1 MVIGTIWD
9 MRDGVLA
16 LLAPLIQVCGH
27 SVGDVLPV
35 KIILILCS
43 YGLRGNIVA
52 FTTKAEIRAILHD
65 N

>member
-1 MVIGTIWD
+1 
-9 MRDGVLA
+9 MRDSDLA
-16 LLAPLIQVCGH
+16 LLAPLIQVRGH

-43 YGLRGNIVA
+43 YGLRGSIVA
-52 FTTKAEIRAILHD
+52 FTTKPEILAIQYH